1 MVIFMDPVTA
11 IFLII
16 AGIASAALTTEL
28 TVSAN
33 QDAREDSQKFT
44 AEENEIQ
51 RQFTADEAQ
60 KSREFEEYMSS
71 NAMQRQVADY
81 KAAGINVGAI
91 GGSPASSGATA
102 TGLSSPMA
110 SATSALSSIGLGRS
124 NSIDSYLASTVN
136 SAAKKLLK
144 NHSDEF
150 GNTVTAAM
158 RARNAKEYLP
168 GGKFYD
174 ADDPEYENF

>member
-1 MVIFMDPVTA
+1 MDPVTV

-16 AGIASAALTTEL
+16 GGILSAALTTEL

-44 AEENEIQ
+44 ADENELQ

-71 NAMQRQVADY
+71 TAMQRQVADY

-91 GGSPASSGATA
+91 GGSQASSGATA
-102 TGLSSPMA
+102 TGLSAPMA
-110 SATSALSSIGLGRS
+110 SASSAISSLGLGRTGS
-124 NSIDSYLASTVN
+124 FDSYLSTMIN
-136 SAAKKLLK
+136 SAAKQTLK
-144 NHSDEF
+144 NNSKEF
-150 GNTVTAAM
+150 GDQVTAAM
-158 RARNAKEYLP
+158 RARNAKEYQP